1 MTTTAPK
8 ELSKLHDGYLT
19 GLTSTDRALR
29 LHCRA
34 ITGDAVVI
42 SIADVVDLFATNFR
56 MKSTILSILT
66 MSSIREV
73 PRELIEGLAQ
83 SAEPRFVDP
92 YLTRAEAREKSEGAR
107 YLVLQSSYGCD
118 LVAVFE
124 GQLSTQIREGDAT
137 SEVVT

>member
-1 MTTTAPK
+1 M
-8 ELSKLHDGYLT
+8 
-19 GLTSTDRALR
+19 
-29 LHCRA
+29 
-34 ITGDAVVI
+34 VI
-42 SIADVVDLFATNFR
+42 SITDVVDLFATNFR

-92 YLTRAEAREKSEGAR
+92 YLTRAEARENSGGAR

-124 GQLSTQIREGDAT
+124 GHLSTQIGEGDAT